1 MIQTMNE
8 ENLIE
13 QKFSLATVNQTWFK
27 ILAFISFICAVL
39 VNAALIWLVVCRRQ
53 RLQLTD
59 EQLKKNAALN
69 RFYAQKI
76 SKTDRKKR
84 INFKRRLKYLFLGS
98 LRVKSPRSTIK
109 FATSESAHKIAS
121 HEGTLKKI
129 PHEKTFTSN
138 ETATTYKKIDKK
150 TLKSKK

>member
-1 MIQTMNE
+1 MND

-27 ILAFISFICAVL
+27 ILAFISFICAVC
-39 VNAALIWLVVCRRQ
+39 VNAALIWLVVCRSQ

-59 EQLKKNAALN
+59 EQLKKKAALN

-84 INFKRRLKYLFLGS
+84 MNFKRRLKYLFLGS
-98 LRVKSPRSTIK
+98 LRVKSPRPTIK
-109 FATSESAHKIAS
+109 FASSESAHRIGS
-121 HEGTLKKI
+121 YEGHSKKI
-129 PHEKTFTSN
+129 PHEKTFISN